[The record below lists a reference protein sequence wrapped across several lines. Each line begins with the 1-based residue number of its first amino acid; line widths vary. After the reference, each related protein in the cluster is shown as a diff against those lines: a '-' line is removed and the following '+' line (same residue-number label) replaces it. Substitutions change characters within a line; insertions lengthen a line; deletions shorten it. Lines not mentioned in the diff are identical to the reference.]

1 MGSLLGKIG
10 SGYLADRVPPYR
22 VLTGVFLMEAVGLAI
37 LISTDS
43 AIGIAAFVLVF
54 GYSMGAVVA
63 LQPLV
68 VVYYFGLASVA
79 TILGAM
85 TAFSSIFMA
94 VGPVFAGFMHDLLG
108 SYTLAYV
115 VFFSVDCVAGLLVLL
130 IGSRPQV
137 ALTPSEERH

>member
-1 MGSLLGKIG
+1 M
-10 SGYLADRVPPYR
+10 PPQR
-22 VLTGVFLMEAVGLAI
+22 VLAGVFLMEAIGLTA

-43 AIGIAAFVLVF
+43 VVGVAAFVLIF

-79 TILGAM
+79 TIMGAM

-94 VGPVFAGFMHDLLG
+94 VGPVFAGFMHDLLD
-108 SYTLAYV
+108 SYTLAYL
-115 VFFSVDCVAGLLVLL
+115 VFISIDCVACLLVLL
-130 IGSRPQV
+130 MGPRLLQEGTTVSDGRHW
-137 ALTPSEERH
+137 ALSAEA